1 MEDTRKTHILVI
13 DDSDASRELLVE
25 LLEAE
30 GDYIVHDAVD
40 ARSGFAQFQE
50 HDVELVLLD
59 VMLPDESGFNL
70 CKRMKSARA
79 GFLPIIMVTALNSVS
94 DKVRGLEAGA
104 DDFITKPILREE
116 LLARSRS
123 HLRTKRMVD
132 RVDRY
137 REELSRFNQRLQEE
151 VHMRTRQLQKTM
163 AELKRAKEDV
173 ELTRVEIVERL
184 GIASEYR
191 DEETGRH
198 VQRMSRFVY
207 ELSLAYG
214 LPEETAEIYRLAAPM
229 HDIGKMGVRDYVL
242 LKPAQLEEG
251 EVELIKQHTIIG
263 ARILANPRTE
273 LMVIAQQMAR
283 SHHERWDGQG
293 YPDGLRGDAIP
304 LPARICTVADV
315 FDAVTSGR
323 VYRPAPMSVEEA
335 VEEVN
340 RGAGSRFDPK
350 VVEAFSR
357 SIDRL
362 VQVFRE
368 VEKW

>member
-184 GIASEYR
+184 DR
-191 DEETGRH
+191 
-198 VQRMSRFVY
+198 
-207 ELSLAYG
+207 
-214 LPEETAEIYRLAAPM
+214 
-229 HDIGKMGVRDYVL
+229 K
-242 LKPAQLEEG
+242 
-251 EVELIKQHTIIG
+251 
-263 ARILANPRTE
+263 
-273 LMVIAQQMAR
+273 
-283 SHHERWDGQG
+283 
-293 YPDGLRGDAIP
+293 
-304 LPARICTVADV
+304 
-315 FDAVTSGR
+315 
-323 VYRPAPMSVEEA
+323 SV
-335 VEEVN
+335 V
-340 RGAGSRFDPK
+340 
-350 VVEAFSR
+350 
-357 SIDRL
+357 
-362 VQVFRE
+362 
-368 VEKW
+368 